1 MALPLTGSLNRA
13 VELLRIETNWF
24 QLYIQGKP
32 FHPTVETL
40 QLHREEDS
48 SWVNARFEPQ
58 SLHSEL
64 KILSVERFSPAEKQ
78 LAPWD
83 LEQPSPPLFY
93 ETQTYELVVE
103 LEPDI
108 PLTFFHENLS
118 LREAILPKGKRLL
131 SGLLNFQNEVGFTEL
146 ELRLH
151 GEPVFRLQLEIFPSK
166 MDYKKDYEAILRD
179 VNEQIYNL
187 SFDFLRKTYNLMGL
201 KESRN
206 QSLSEFFVILQQVFQ
221 QLVHQVELIQ
231 STPNHRLRMENR
243 LVDSARVKKTGR
255 ANVSFLAKRPHLLAL
270 KEANG
275 QLHIQGKSYTPTC
288 VLETRRHMDY
298 DTLENRFVRW
308 VLLRVQ
314 QRLKMLKQLLAQ
326 RERVTDPVL
335 QAKLNRMQSDLQRL
349 LKLDFLQVG
358 DMTQLTISLVLQMA
372 PGYREVYRN
381 YLLLMKGL
389 SIQNELFRLSMKD
402 LAQLYEYW
410 CFLKI
415 HDLLSRK
422 YELVSQNVIK
432 LNRGGLFVT
441 LDRTKDAR
449 MVYRNPKNG
458 EQFTLY
464 YNSLPSGDRSQTVSQ
479 RPDNVLTL
487 RKQHSAIEYKYVF
500 DAKYR
505 INPAYEGTSYR
516 RNYLTPGPQEEDIN
530 TMHRYR
536 DAIVYESSEGEERRE
551 YERTMFGAYVL
562 FPFPNEEEYR
572 QHPFYRSIELVNV
585 GAFPFLPS
593 ATSLV
598 EQFLDELIM
607 DSPEKAYERA
617 TQQRGTKEYYAD
629 KLAGKNV
636 LVGALSHKDQL
647 RDLQEH
653 RFYHVPL
660 KQFADH
666 GELAKLEYVAI
677 YQSIATFGRERAGIY
692 LYGRIK
698 SWSVLPREQIR
709 EIPSRRGA
717 TTELYVKFDVE
728 EWLIRDRPILPGKHG
743 VHRVLLTSEYI
754 FGRAEELAELRLES
768 EEQLRDWREK
778 RRRGKVNVKWDAY
791 NVDHARVLESLAVAD
806 DVEMRE

>member
-1 MALPLTGSLNRA
+1 MALPPTGSLNRA

-40 QLHREEDS
+40 QLHRTEDS
-48 SWVNARFEPQ
+48 TWVNARFQPQ

-64 KILSVERFSPAEKQ
+64 NFLSVERFSPIEKQ
-78 LAPWD
+78 LIPWD
-83 LEQPSPPLFY
+83 PDQISPPLFY
-93 ETQTYELVVE
+93 ETQNYELIVE
-103 LEPDI
+103 LEPDF
-108 PLTFFHENLS
+108 PLTFFHENIS

-146 ELRLH
+146 ELRLY

-187 SFDFLRKTYNLMGL
+187 AFDFLRKTYNLMGL

-231 STPNHRLRMENR
+231 SAPNHRHRVENR

-255 ANVSFLAKRPHLLAL
+255 ANISFLSKRPHLLEL
-270 KEANG
+270 NERGG
-275 QLHIQGKSYTPTC
+275 QLHIQGKSYTPKR
-288 VLETRRHMDY
+288 VLETRRHVDY

-308 VLLRVQ
+308 VLLRIQ
-314 QRLKMLKQLLAQ
+314 QRLKTLKRLLAQ
-326 RERVTDPVL
+326 KERATDPVIVT
-335 QAKLNRMQSDLQRL
+335 KLNRMQSDLQRL

-372 PGYREVYRN
+372 PGYREVYKN

-389 SIQNELFRLSMKD
+389 SIQNDLFRLSMKD

-441 LDRTKDAR
+441 LDRTNAAR
-449 MVYRNPKNG
+449 IVYRNPRNG

-464 YNSLPSGDRSQTVSQ
+464 YNSLPSGDRSRTVSQ

-487 RKQHSAIEYKYVF
+487 KKQHSAIEYKYVF

-505 INPAYEGTSYR
+505 INPAYEGTSYKR
-516 RNYLTPGPQEEDIN
+516 DYLTPGPLEEDIN

-536 DAIVYESSEGEERRE
+536 DAIVYESSQDRE
-551 YERTMFGAYVL
+551 QKEFERTMFGAYVL
-562 FPFPNEEEYR
+562 FPYPNEEEYR
-572 QHPFYRSIELVNV
+572 QHPLYRSIELVNV
-585 GAFPFLPS
+585 GALPFLPS
-593 ATSLV
+593 TTTLV

-617 TQQRGTKEYYAD
+617 SQPRGTKEYYKD

-647 RDLQEH
+647 SDLQRH
-653 RFYHVPL
+653 GFYHVPL
-660 KQFADH
+660 KHFTDH
-666 GELAKLEYVAI
+666 GEMAKLDYVSI
-677 YQSIATFGRERAGIY
+677 YQSIATFGREQAGIT
-692 LYGRIK
+692 LYGRVK

-717 TTELYVKFDVE
+717 TSELYVKFDVE
-728 EWLIRDRPILPGKHG
+728 EWLHRDRPILPGGHG
-743 VHRVLLTSEYI
+743 IQHVLFTSESI
-754 FGRAEELAELRLES
+754 FNRAEEVAELRLES

-791 NVDHARVLESLAVAD
+791 NLDRANTLESLAI
-806 DVEMRE
+806 EQET

>member
-1 MALPLTGSLNRA
+1 MVSPPTGSPNRP
-13 VELLRIETNWF
+13 VELIRIETNWF

-48 SWVNARFEPQ
+48 SWVNAKFQPQ
-58 SLHSEL
+58 SLRSEL
-64 KILSVERFSPAEKQ
+64 KIISIKRFSPAENQ
-78 LAPWD
+78 LIAWD
-83 LEQPSPPLFY
+83 SDRAIPPLFY
-93 ETQTYELVVE
+93 ETQNYELVVE

-108 PLTFFHENLS
+108 PLTFFHENIS
-118 LREAILPKGKRLL
+118 LREAILPKGKRLI
-131 SGLLNFQNEVGFTEL
+131 SGMLNFQNDVGFTEL

-166 MDYKKDYEAILRD
+166 MDYKKDYEAILQD

-221 QLVHQVELIQ
+221 QLVHQVELIH
-231 STPNHRLRMENR
+231 SAPNHRLRMENR
-243 LVDSARVKKTGR
+243 LVDSSRVKKTGR
-255 ANVSFLAKRPHLLAL
+255 ENVSYLTKRPHLLARND
-270 KEANG
+270 ANG
-275 QLHIQGKSYTPTC
+275 QLHIQGRSYIPTH
-288 VLETRRHMDY
+288 VLETRRHVDY

-314 QRLKMLKQLLAQ
+314 QRLKTLKQLLAQ
-326 RERVTDPVL
+326 RERATDPVL
-335 QAKLNRMQSDLQRL
+335 IVKLNRMQSDLQRL

-389 SIQNELFRLSMKD
+389 SIQNDLFRLSMKD

-422 YELVSQNVIK
+422 YELISQNVIK

-449 MVYRNPKNG
+449 MVYRNPRNG

-487 RKQHSAIEYKYVF
+487 KKQHSAIEYKYIF

-516 RNYLTPGPQEEDIN
+516 RDYLTPGPQEDDIN

-536 DAIVYESSEGEERRE
+536 DAIVYESTESRDRKE

-562 FPFPNEEEYR
+562 FPYPNEEEYR

-617 TQQRGTKEYYAD
+617 TQQKGTKDYYAE
-629 KLAGKNV
+629 KLVGKNM

-647 RDLQEH
+647 RDLQQY

-660 KQFADH
+660 KHFADH
-666 GELAKLEYVAI
+666 GELAKLEYVTI
-677 YQSIATFGRERAGIY
+677 YQSITTFGREQAGIF
-692 LYGRIK
+692 LFGRIK

-709 EIPSRRGA
+709 DIPSRRKA

-728 EWLIRDRPILPGKHG
+728 EWQTRERPILPGGHG
-743 VHRVLLTSEYI
+743 IQHMLLTSWHI
-754 FGRAEELAELRLES
+754 FSRAEEVAELRLET
-768 EEQLRDWREK
+768 EEQIRSWREK
-778 RRRGKVNVKWDAY
+778 RRNGKVNLKWDAY
-791 NVDHARVLESLAVAD
+791 HLDQARVLESMATGNED
-806 DVEMRE
+806 